1 MAKPRQL
8 SALQIAILRVLWQRG
23 EATVAQVQEALLAE
37 RGLAHTTVATLL
49 MRLAKRGLVARSPQG
64 RSFVYRALVEES
76 DIRRSMVSALTE
88 GLFGGDPSALVHHL
102 IDEGD
107 LDKEELARL
116 RKLLAARQR
125 TRAKRRPRGGR
136 DAR

>member
-1 MAKPRQL
+1 VAKPRQL
-8 SALQIAILRVLWQRG
+8 SALQIAILRVLWQHG
-23 EATVAQVQEALLAE
+23 EATVAEVQEALLTE

-49 MRLAKRGLVARSPQG
+49 TRLVKRDLVARTARG

-102 IDEGD
+102 IDEGN

-116 RKLLAARQR
+116 RKLLSARRR
-125 TRAKRRPRGGR
+125 TPTKRRPRGGR